1 MFGEFNGF
9 YLQLKIYTELSLTYI
24 QYNRVIYDVLCRNV
38 VSFLFCILALFRY
51 SFDFDLINLTLFKN
65 LNNDIYTHTRNTH

>member
-24 QYNRVIYDVLCRNV
+24 QYNRVMYDV